1 MMATIFGKTELGLNS
16 SDLIG
21 ALLLTQVVGVPGSL
35 AFGWAARRFGSKRM
49 LYVGI
54 CAYLGILLYAF
65 RMSSA
70 MDFWILA
77 GTVGLFMGGLQAVS
91 RSLFSCLI
99 PQDMSAEYFGF
110 FSVSQR
116 FASIFGPLIFAVITD
131 LTGSS
136 RLSILSLAILFIA
149 GGAVLKTVKEPVST
163 E

>member
-1 MMATIFGKTELGLNS
+1 
-16 SDLIG
+16 
-21 ALLLTQVVGVPGSL
+21 
-35 AFGWAARRFGSKRM
+35 M

-65 RMSSA
+65 KMNTA
-70 MDFWILA
+70 ADFWLLA

-91 RSLFSCLI
+91 RSFFSRLI
-99 PQDMSAEYFGF
+99 PQDMNAEYFGF

-136 RLSILSLAILFIA
+136 RLSILSLAVLFIA
-149 GGAVLKTVKEPVST
+149 GGAVLKAVKEPGST